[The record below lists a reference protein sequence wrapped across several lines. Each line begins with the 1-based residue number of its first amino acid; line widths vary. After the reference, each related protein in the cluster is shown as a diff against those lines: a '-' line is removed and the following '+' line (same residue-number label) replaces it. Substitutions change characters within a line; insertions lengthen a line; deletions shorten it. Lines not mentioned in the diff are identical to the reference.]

1 MHVVSIDVSLDQKG
15 PNWQARAWVKVVDGT
30 GAVVEVASVT
40 GNWTFKGNPL
50 NTLTVTTNS
59 EGIAKMDSNKVGGA
73 SSGDVFTF
81 TVDDVSKIGFIYQ
94 PGVNVETSDSVAV
107 P

>member
-1 MHVVSIDVSLDQKG
+1 M
-15 PNWQARAWVKVVDGT
+15 KVVDDT

-40 GNWTFKGNPL
+40 GKWTFKGSLL

-59 EGIAKMDSNKVGGA
+59 EGIAKLDSNKVGGA
-73 SSGDVFTF
+73 NSGDVFTF
-81 TVDDVSKIGFIYQ
+81 TVDNVSKIGFLYE
-94 PGVNVETSDSVAV
+94 PEANVETSDSVAI